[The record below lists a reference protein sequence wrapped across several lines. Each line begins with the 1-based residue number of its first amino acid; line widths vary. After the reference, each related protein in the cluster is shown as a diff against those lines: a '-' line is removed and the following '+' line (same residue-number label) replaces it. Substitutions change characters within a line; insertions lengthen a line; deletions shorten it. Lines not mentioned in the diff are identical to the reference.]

1 MNFPLGVIII
11 VGVLAAIIL
20 GLIASSPDDIIQPR
34 MISDEEM
41 EIKSES
47 TTVTEPDTAEQIS
60 VNSYIMPKTATVG
73 DVLLI
78 EVEFRDDDENV
89 VDHVNYDISGIQ
101 DGDIIPSEPGSHRH
115 PGKHPIHETTVLG
128 ESLLEIQVTIQ
139 GLGHGDD
146 ISEPKGIVTTMTVVP
161 EPEPEE
167 DLTVCTMQWDPMCGI
182 DGETYGNLCMLDAAD
197 VKLDYEGECITAE
210 PEAETEPEVEPE
222 PEPVEETPATFVD
235 HSEVT
240 IGTAEKSGFGQD
252 CAAGDGCYTPV
263 TVTVDVGGK
272 VIMTNTDTTGV
283 HTFTSGTVDGFT
295 PSPSG
300 TFDSEVLLSGDSF
313 EWVPNTAGEVPYY
326 CMLHTWMQG
335 TIIVQE

>member
-20 GLIASSPDDIIQPR
+20 GLIASSPDEIIQPR
-34 MISDEEM
+34 IISDEEM
-41 EIKSES
+41 EIKSER
-47 TTVTEPDTAEQIS
+47 TTLS
-60 VNSYIMPKTATVG
+60 
-73 DVLLI
+73 
-78 EVEFRDDDENV
+78 
-89 VDHVNYDISGIQ
+89 
-101 DGDIIPSEPGSHRH
+101 
-115 PGKHPIHETTVLG
+115 
-128 ESLLEIQVTIQ
+128 
-139 GLGHGDD
+139 
-146 ISEPKGIVTTMTVVP
+146 

-313 EWVPNTAGEVPYY
+313 EWIPNTAGEVPYY